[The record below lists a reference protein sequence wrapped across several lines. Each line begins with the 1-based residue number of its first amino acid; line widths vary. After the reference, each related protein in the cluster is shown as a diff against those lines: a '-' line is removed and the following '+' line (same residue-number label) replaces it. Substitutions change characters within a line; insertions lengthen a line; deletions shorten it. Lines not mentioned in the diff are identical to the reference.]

1 MLKTIPGFDV
11 LRPSLSSLKS
21 AISRFRKANQVA
33 AFLGLAPRV
42 YSSGDTRRNGRITK
56 CGSKLM
62 RWMLVQSAWSA
73 IRGSSNLRA
82 CYSQIG
88 RRRGQKTAIIAIARK
103 LATIAYHVLKESGVR

>member
-1 MLKTIPGFDV
+1 
-11 LRPSLSSLKS
+11 
-21 AISRFRKANQVA
+21 
-33 AFLGLAPRV
+33 
-42 YSSGDTRRNGRITK
+42 
-56 CGSKLM
+56 M

-103 LATIAYHVLKESGVR
+103 LATIAYHVLKEKAEFDERMLDAGLDRAVF